1 MKSRKHTHYKNPTII
16 EAVVE
21 IRFAKSLE
29 KIDYQKLEKS
39 LGSKFEC
46 KKDELVIYSA
56 AFHPS
61 GLSLQHDR
69 PGQIRL
75 KFTLGNQI
83 FVQVYPDRFS
93 FHWVGKY
100 PGWDIFQAEF
110 EKFRKQ
116 LWKALPGIMGQQVGI
131 RFINKLD
138 QKTIDQKVGLW
149 LKVSPNYPKN
159 LLSVQSDYFYRC
171 KWPLRHDRWTQVGIA
186 EAELTN
192 QSFRPLMLDIDII
205 QQIDKP
211 LKLDSSLST
220 LASELHD
227 VVYDIFESSISVHYK
242 KILNTEPEPDLPW

>member
-1 MKSRKHTHYKNPTII
+1 MKSRKHIHYKNPTII

-29 KIDYQKLEKS
+29 NNDNQKLEKL
-39 LGSKFEC
+39 LGSKYEC
-46 KKDELVIYSA
+46 KKDELVIYTA
-56 AFHPS
+56 AFNPS

-75 KFTLGNQI
+75 KFTLGSQT

-100 PGWDIFQAEF
+100 PGWDIFEGEF

-116 LWKALPGIMGQQVGI
+116 LCKALPGIMGQQVGI

-149 LKVSPNYPKN
+149 LKVSPNYPKS
-159 LLSVQSDYFYRC
+159 LLSVQGDYFYRC
-171 KWPLRHDRWTQVGIA
+171 KWPLRPYRWAQVGIA

-192 QSFRPLMLDIDII
+192 QCFRPLMFDSDII
-205 QQIDKP
+205 HQIEKP
-211 LKLDSSLST
+211 LKLDSSFSKLTSD
-220 LASELHD
+220 LHD
-227 VVYDIFESSISVHYK
+227 EVYDIFESSISVRYK
-242 KILNTEPEPDLPW
+242 KILNTGLE